1 MLKQK
6 HFLKKGIFMN
16 KLRRTKFFASVCPVD
31 IVLMLFLLVLLIHAG
46 VSLFSEQG
54 VSQER
59 TTIDIIVRTSAAAIF
74 GYFLSA
80 PATSASSGTAVT
92 GGKAV
97 TLSASEKA
105 ADAPQNAIG
114 FQTGDAGETLTPGS
128 AQTTSGEPNYRISRI
143 LFLSAVGGVC
153 LIFLLILRNCDAV
166 PESAAATISQFRDF
180 IAASIGFLISCGK
193 SRAG

>member
-16 KLRRTKFFASVCPVD
+16 KLRRTKFFASVYPVD
-31 IVLMLFLLVLLIHAG
+31 IVLMLFLMVLLIHAG

-92 GGKAV
+92 GGKA
-97 TLSASEKA
+97 
-105 ADAPQNAIG
+105 DAPQNAIG
-114 FQTGDAGETLTPGS
+114 FQTSDAGETLTPGN
-128 AQTTSGEPNYRISRI
+128 ALATSGEPNYRISRI

-153 LIFLLILRNCDAV
+153 LIFLLILRNCDSV

-193 SRAG
+193 SRGG

>member
-1 MLKQK
+1 
-6 HFLKKGIFMN
+6 MN

-80 PATSASSGTAVT
+80 PAASASSGTAVT

-97 TLSASEKA
+97 TLVSSEKA

-114 FQTGDAGETLTPGS
+114 FQTGDAGETLTPGN
-128 AQTTSGEPNYRISRI
+128 ALATSGEPNYRISRI

-153 LIFLLILRNCDAV
+153 LIFLLILRNCDTV

-180 IAASIGFLISCGK
+180 IAASIGFLISYGK
-193 SRAG
+193 SRGG